1 MTGSG
6 GKMKIRTHFY
16 AQLREVA
23 GTSWAEVDLNEDATI
38 ADLLDRL
45 YAKFPGL
52 RAHDKTILF
61 GAGVEFVKRG
71 YKLKPDEEI
80 AVMPP
85 VQGG

>member
-1 MTGSG
+1 
-6 GKMKIRTHFY
+6 MKVRTHFY

-23 GTSWAEVDLNEDATI
+23 GTLCAEVDLSDDATA
-38 ADLLDRL
+38 ADLLDQL

-52 RAHDKTILF
+52 RAHDKVILL
-61 GAGVEFVKRG
+61 GAGVEFVSRG

>member
-1 MTGSG
+1 
-6 GKMKIRTHFY
+6 MKIRADFY
-16 AQLREVA
+16 SQLREVV
-23 GTSWAEVDLNEDATI
+23 GTASAEIDLGEDATV
-38 ADLLDRL
+38 ADLLAKL

-52 RAHDKTILF
+52 RAHDKTVLL
-61 GAGVEFVKRG
+61 GAGVEFVDRS